1 MKFLGIVYNLLISLV
16 GPILKI
22 VALFNTKL
30 KLFLEGRK
38 SVFHKVESKI
48 SETDR
53 VIWMHS
59 ASLGEFEQGLPILKS
74 LQKEYPKHTFLL
86 TFFSPSGYE
95 VKKNSKVADII
106 TYLPLDTAKNARKF
120 VSLVKPQLAV
130 FVKYEIWPNYLRTL
144 ESRNI
149 PTLLVSALFKKEQIY
164 FKWYGGFMSKSL
176 KRFTKIFVQNH
187 ESQKFANS
195 IGIDAIIS
203 GDTRFDRVAEI
214 IKSENRLDFM
224 EKFKGDQYCF
234 VIGSSWPEDENN
246 LLDFINNTPGIK
258 TVIAPHDIKQNK
270 IIDLQNS
277 ITKETILFSKI
288 GETDVSLFDVLIV
301 DTIGL
306 LTKIY
311 SYADMAYVGGGFK
324 TGLHNTLE
332 PAAFGIPVI
341 IGPHY
346 NGFAEAVSLVE
357 RGGVLTVKNKEELNS
372 VLKQLM
378 TNNGFRTKTGKIN
391 HAYLRENI
399 GGTKTIVSHIKS
411 IL

>member
-16 GPILKI
+16 GPILEI

-30 KLFLEGRK
+30 KLFVEGRK
-38 SVFHKVESKI
+38 SVFQKIESKI

-53 VIWMHS
+53 VIWIHT

-74 LQKEYPKHTFLL
+74 LKKEYPKHTFLL

-95 VKKNSKVADII
+95 VKKDSKVADII
-106 TYLPLDTAKNARKF
+106 AYLPLDTSKNARKF

-144 ESRNI
+144 ESSNI

-164 FKWYGGFMSKSL
+164 FKWYGGFMRESL
-176 KRFTKIFVQNH
+176 KRFTKIFVQNL
-187 ESQKFANS
+187 ESQKFAKS
-195 IGIDAIIS
+195 IGIDAIVS

-214 IKSENRLDFM
+214 IQDENALDFM
-224 EKFKGDQYCF
+224 EKFKGDHFCF

-246 LLDFINNTPGIK
+246 LLDFINNTSNIK
-258 TVIAPHDIKQNK
+258 TVIAPHNIKQNK
-270 IIDLQNS
+270 IADLRNY
-277 ITKETILFSKI
+277 ITKKTILYSEI
-288 GETDVSLFDVLIV
+288 EETEVSLFDVLIV

-341 IGPHY
+341 IGPYY
-346 NGFAEAVSLVE
+346 NGFAEAVALVE
-357 RGGVLTVKNKEELNS
+357 KGSVLSVKKKEELNT
-372 VLKQLM
+372 VLIKLV
-378 TNNGFRTKTGKIN
+378 NNTDFRIKTGKVN
-391 HAYLRENI
+391 RAFLKENV
-399 GGTKTIVSHIKS
+399 GATKTIVGQIKS

>member
-30 KLFLEGRK
+30 KLFVEGRK

-164 FKWYGGFMSKSL
+164 FKWYGGFMRKSL

-214 IKSENRLDFM
+214 IKGENRLDFM

-346 NGFAEAVSLVE
+346 NGFAEAVALVE

-378 TNNGFRTKTGKIN
+378 ANNGFRTKTGKIN